1 MSTPHDPRQAV
12 GYEARGGKEI
22 LRYVSGV
29 IKPGSIALVSDQ
41 PGFSKTSQMKALS
54 GRFVL
59 EKVVTVAGDVVCPQA
74 NIMRRLPQLVAY
86 VEQRYKLSP
95 TLMVKET
102 LEYEQ
107 RVQVC
112 DHRRD
117 GIRHERGVTNKMQK
131 TVVVAL
137 LHLAP
142 KVFEVFDEVT
152 ILNEGEMMC
161 HGPRKVRFEYLGFK
175 RPPERD
181 VAEYLLDPGTNPPY
195 LSTSTD
201 YRRWRTTRSYYQ
213 CQIGKYCFHGRR

>member
-1 MSTPHDPRQAV
+1 MWC
-12 GYEARGGKEI
+12 G
-22 LRYVSGV
+22 
-29 IKPGSIALVSDQ
+29 
-41 PGFSKTSQMKALS
+41 
-54 GRFVL
+54 
-59 EKVVTVAGDVVCPQA
+59 AGQQA
-74 NIMRRLPQLVAY
+74 NIMRRLSQLVAY
-86 VEQRYKLSP
+86 VEQLYKLFP

-117 GIRHERGVTNKMQK
+117 GIRHEVLRIQDRGGR
-131 TVVVAL
+131 A
-137 LHLAP
+137 ASSGA

-181 VAEYLLDPGTNPPY
+181 VAEYLLEPTILKYKYG
-195 LSTSTD
+195 LSEMAHHPLVLPVPS
-201 YRRWRTTRSYYQ
+201 W
-213 CQIGKYCFHGRR
+213 